1 MLLAC
6 CTAVVVTATVLS
18 MVTAAFVMVG
28 LLKKYRGLKP
38 LQEASAMQEDFQSF
52 DEFWSANCQR
62 EYRRSLLLFTFAVP
76 FFLANLCVISFIKFR
91 TWGLYVGIVTSSIV
105 GVGFIVW
112 VKTNLTWVRHT
123 CADAL
128 NLPTRVGRM
137 SPELTRLRVCCVLD
151 LPLLRFTF

>member
-1 MLLAC
+1 VVLLLAC

-91 TWGLYVGIVTSSIV
+91 AWGLYVGIVTSSIV
-105 GVGFIVW
+105 GVGFMVW
-112 VKTNLTWVRHT
+112 IKTNLTWVRMHARA
-123 CADAL
+123 CAHARRACWHWL
-128 NLPTRVGRM
+128 T
-137 SPELTRLRVCCVLD
+137 LTRTFPVSD
-151 LPLLRFTF
+151 LPCCTL

>member
-1 MLLAC
+1 MPLRCTICALRQVELGIPETEPWGVVMLLAC

-38 LQEASAMQEDFQSF
+38 LHEAAAAATQGEYESF
-52 DEFWSANCQR
+52 DEFWSENCQR

-91 TWGLYVGIVTSSIV
+91 TWGVHVGIVTSSIV
-105 GVGFIVW
+105 GCGFLYW
-112 VKTNLTWVRHT
+112 FTTNLNWVCLI
-123 CADAL
+123 CA
-128 NLPTRVGRM
+128 N
-137 SPELTRLRVCCVLD
+137 
-151 LPLLRFTF
+151 

>member
-1 MLLAC
+1 MELSIPDTEPWEVVLLLAC

-38 LQEASAMQEDFQSF
+38 LQEASAMQGDFQSF

-91 TWGLYVGIVTSSIV
+91 MWGLYVGIVTSSIV
-105 GVGFIVW
+105 GVGFLVW
-112 VKTNLTWVRHT
+112 IKTNLTWVRRT
-123 CADAL
+123 CTGAL
-128 NLPTRVGRM
+128 VVRTCSSRY
-137 SPELTRLRVCCVLD
+137 
-151 LPLLRFTF
+151 